1 MALATVFAFGSN
13 MHRPQMQSRCP
24 SATVLGPGI
33 LRDFRIG
40 FSGTS
45 RRWNGAVAT
54 IEMAPGRRCFG
65 LLYQITESDLGR
77 LDGYEGVYASIY
89 ERITVPVH
97 RSTGRPRRAHAY
109 RLCGETKPGLP
120 STAYLNLIRSAY
132 REWGFDEQDL
142 VDALMVGRR
151 ASKATAHR
159 WVNRED

>member
-1 MALATVFAFGSN
+1 MALVTVFAFGSN

-33 LRDFRIG
+33 LHDFRIG

-65 LLYQITESDLGR
+65 LLYQITETDLVR
-77 LDGYEGVYASIY
+77 LDGYEGVFSNIY
-89 ERITVPVH
+89 ERITVPIH
-97 RSTGRPRRAHAY
+97 RGTSGRPRRAHAY
-109 RLCGETKPGLP
+109 RLCGETRPGVP
-120 STAYLNLIRSAY
+120 SGTYLDLIRRAY

-142 VDALMVGRR
+142 VDALAIGRR
-151 ASKATAHR
+151 ASKVPARR
-159 WVNRED
+159 WDWEE